1 MERKIDQ
8 RYIAAHGLQQ
18 WKGLE
23 NVNKVSNAHRSLA
36 NLRNWPARFAKS

>member
-1 MERKIDQ
+1 MERKIDH
-8 RYIAAHGLQQ
+8 ISVGPQQ

-23 NVNKVSNAHRSLA
+23 NVNKVSNRSLA